1 VGEDGGVGKD
11 GGAGVEGGIL
21 APVLTEANVGTMNVG
36 D

>member
-1 VGEDGGVGKD
+1 MGKDGGVGKD

-21 APVLTEANVGTMNVG
+21 APVLTEANVGTTTVG